1 MLSHLI
7 AITYP
12 LVRWVQ
18 VPRNTTSS
26 VEVTYDG
33 VGWGNTLKIFLSMT
47 DLRMIGMGS
56 QIQDPTILPTQQLLV
71 TTNMGD
77 RQL

>member
-1 MLSHLI
+1 M
-7 AITYP
+7 
-12 LVRWVQ
+12 
-18 VPRNTTSS
+18 
-26 VEVTYDG
+26 
-33 VGWGNTLKIFLSMT
+33 GWGGNTLKIFLSMT
-47 DLRMIGMGS
+47 DLRMMGMGS